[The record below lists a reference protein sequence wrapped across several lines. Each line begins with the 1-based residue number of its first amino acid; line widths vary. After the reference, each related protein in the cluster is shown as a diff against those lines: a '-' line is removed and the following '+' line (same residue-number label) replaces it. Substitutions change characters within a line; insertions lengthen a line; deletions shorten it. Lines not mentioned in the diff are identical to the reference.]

1 MGLFSAKYCDICGGK
16 IGLLGNK
23 KLEDGSMCKDCEKK
37 LSPWFFERRESSQ
50 SEIKQ
55 QLSYREAN
63 KERVSAF
70 QPTLTL
76 GMDKKVMIDEAA
88 GKFTV
93 TSAKN
98 LQEENP
104 DILSLTDV
112 TNCSLDVKEK
122 RTELKKEDSEGR
134 KVSYIPSRYEYSYDF
149 NVIIKVNNPY
159 FDEIKFKLNEYSVDG
174 QARLEYEKYKEMGE
188 TICTALSK

>member
-1 MGLFSAKYCDICGGK
+1 MGLFSAKYCDICGSK

-23 KLEDGSMCKDCEKK
+23 KLEDGSMCKNCEKK
-37 LSPWFFERRESSQ
+37 LSPWFIERRESTQ

-70 QPTLTL
+70 RPTLTL
-76 GMDKKVMIDEAA
+76 GMDKKVMIDEAG
-88 GKFTV
+88 GKFAV

-112 TNCSLDVKEK
+112 TGCDLDVDEK
-122 RTELKKEDSEGR
+122 RTELMKEDSEGR
-134 KVSYIPSRYEYSYDF
+134 EVSYIPSRYEFSYDF
-149 NVIIKVNNPY
+149 NVNIKVNNPY
-159 FDEIKFKLNEYSVDG
+159 FDSIKFKLNGYRVDG
-174 QARLEYEKYKEMGE
+174 QSRLEYEKYKEMGE
-188 TICTALSK
+188 EICKALGK